1 MWKRRGGGGIEADE
15 QAVVQIAL
23 WGYTHAVV
31 SSPQL
36 DVCGRA
42 FPVEIFQFTAQ
53 FTSLRFSPSD
63 LLPIYYFELLD
74 AGLSGRPW
82 L

>member
-1 MWKRRGGGGIEADE
+1 MGCKSRYGDTRTRWS
-15 QAVVQIAL
+15 AL
-23 WGYTHAVV
+23 RK
-31 SSPQL
+31 L

-63 LLPIYYFELLD
+63 LLPIYYFDLLD
-74 AGLSGRPW
+74 AGFSGRPW